1 MIRQKIKALIY
12 LTLLLFWLLTA
23 GTACAGVNHNRVVAL
38 TVEGPIVP
46 VTASYIQRGIKL
58 AENEG
63 IACIIKLDT
72 PGGLYSSTQQIV
84 GYILNAGVPVIVYVS
99 PQGGWAGSAGTFIT
113 IAAHYAVMAP
123 GSRIGAAHPVSTT
136 GQTEQSVSD
145 VSSQKITEDAAA
157 WVRSLAQLRGRNVQA
172 AELAVRESKS
182 YSDQEA
188 LKIKLIDARARTM
201 DELLKDLNGKE
212 LTIRDGRIIILTT
225 DNADLFPVAM
235 NLREKILTAI
245 SNPEVAYLLFT
256 LGMIGLI
263 AEIYHPGA
271 VFPGLVGVLGLL
283 LGLYGLGTLD
293 AYWVGIMLL
302 VLAFGLFTA
311 EAFVT
316 SHGVIGAGGAVSFV
330 MGSVLLFSG
339 SGTGFAISPWLI
351 AVTTAFFMALVGL
364 LLLAVVKGQKRHI
377 ITGTEGIIGQTAVA
391 RSPLN
396 PAGIVIFSG
405 GLWNAVSEEG
415 AVDEGEEVVISSV
428 KGLKLTVKKKN
439 NS

>member
-1 MIRQKIKALIY
+1 MIRQKAKALLF
-12 LTLLLFWLLTA
+12 LTLLLFWLLPA
-23 GTACAGVNHNRVVAL
+23 GTACAGVNRSRVVVL
-38 TVEGPIVP
+38 SVEGPIVP
-46 VTASYIQRGIKL
+46 VTASYIRRGIDL
-58 AENEG
+58 AESEG
-63 IACIIKLDT
+63 IACIIKLNT
-72 PGGLYSSTQQIV
+72 PGGLYGATQQIV
-84 GYILNAGVPVIVYVS
+84 DYILNAEVPVIVYVA

-123 GSRIGAAHPVSTT
+123 GSRIGAAHPVSANS
-136 GQTEQSVSD
+136 GQTEESGVSG
-145 VSSQKITEDAAA
+145 QKITEDAAA

-188 LKIKLIDARARTM
+188 LKINLIDARARTM
-201 DELLKDLNGKE
+201 DELLQDLEGKE

-225 DNADLFPVAM
+225 VSADLFPVAM
-235 NLREKILTAI
+235 NLREKLLTAI

-263 AEIYHPGA
+263 AELYHPGA
-271 VFPGLVGVLGLL
+271 VFPGLVGALGLL

-302 VLAFGLFTA
+302 LLAFGLFAA

-330 MGSVLLFSG
+330 MGSILLFTG
-339 SGTGFAISPWLI
+339 SGPGVVIRPWLI
-351 AVTTAFFMALVGL
+351 VVTTAFFVALVGL
-364 LLLAVVKGQKRHI
+364 LLLAVVRGQKRQV
-377 ITGTEGIIGQTAVA
+377 ITGTEGIIGQTAVV
-391 RSPLN
+391 RSTLN
-396 PAGIVIFSG
+396 PAGIIFFSG

-415 AVDEGEEVVISSV
+415 PVNEGEEVVISSV

-439 NS
+439 NN

>member
-12 LTLLLFWLLTA
+12 LTLLLFWLLPA
-23 GTACAGVNHNRVVAL
+23 GTASAGVNGGRVVVL
-38 TVEGPIVP
+38 SVDGPIVP
-46 VTASYIQRGIKL
+46 VTATYIQRGINL
-58 AENEG
+58 AESEG

-72 PGGLYSSTQQIV
+72 PGGLYASTQQIV

-123 GSRIGAAHPVSTT
+123 GSRIGAAHPVSTS
-136 GQTEQSVSD
+136 GQTEESGVSG
-145 VSSQKITEDAAA
+145 QKITEDAAA

-201 DELLKDLNGKE
+201 DELLQNLNGKE
-212 LTIRDGRIIILTT
+212 LTVRDGRIIILTT
-225 DNADLFPVAM
+225 VNADLFPVAM
-235 NLREKILTAI
+235 NFREKFLTAI

-271 VFPGLVGVLGLL
+271 VFPGLVGALGLL

-293 AYWVGIMLL
+293 AYWVGILL
-302 VLAFGLFTA
+302 LLLAFGLFAA

-330 MGSVLLFSG
+330 MGSILLFSG
-339 SGTGFAISPWLI
+339 SGPGFTISPWLI
-351 AVTTAFFMALVGL
+351 LVTTAFFMALVGL
-364 LLLAVVKGQKRHI
+364 LLLAVVRGQKRHV

-391 RSPLN
+391 RSMLN

-415 AVDEGEEVVISSV
+415 TVNEGEEVVISSV

-439 NS
+439 NN

>member
-1 MIRQKIKALIY
+1 MVRQKIKALIY
-12 LTLLLFWLLTA
+12 LTPLLFWLLPA
-23 GTACAGVNHNRVVAL
+23 GTAGAGVNSGRVVVL
-38 TVEGPIVP
+38 SVDGPIVP
-46 VTASYIQRGIKL
+46 VTASYVQRGINL
-58 AENEG
+58 AESEG

-72 PGGLYSSTQQIV
+72 PGGLYASTQQIV

-123 GSRIGAAHPVSTT
+123 GSRIGAAHPVSTS
-136 GQTEQSVSD
+136 GQTEVTGVSG
-145 VSSQKITEDAAA
+145 QKITEDAAA

-201 DELLKDLNGKE
+201 DELLKDLNGRE
-212 LTIRDGRIIILTT
+212 LAAQDGRIIILTT
-225 DNADLFPVAM
+225 GNADLFPVAM
-235 NLREKILTAI
+235 NLREKFLTAI

-271 VFPGLVGVLGLL
+271 VFPGLVGALGLL

-293 AYWVGIMLL
+293 AYWVGILL
-302 VLAFGLFTA
+302 LLLAFGLFAA

-316 SHGVIGAGGAVSFV
+316 SHGAIGAGGAVSFV
-330 MGSVLLFSG
+330 MGSILLFSG
-339 SGTGFAISPWLI
+339 NETGFAISPWLI
-351 AVTTAFFMALVGL
+351 VATTAFFMALVGL
-364 LLLAVVKGQKRHI
+364 LLTAVVRGQKRHV
-377 ITGTEGIIGQTAVA
+377 ITGTEGVIGQTAVA
-391 RSPLN
+391 RSTLN
-396 PAGIVIFSG
+396 PAGIVLFSG
-405 GLWNAVSEEG
+405 SIWNAVSEEG
-415 AVDEGEEVVISSV
+415 TVNEGEEVVINSV
-428 KGLKLTVKKKN
+428 KGLKLMVRKKN